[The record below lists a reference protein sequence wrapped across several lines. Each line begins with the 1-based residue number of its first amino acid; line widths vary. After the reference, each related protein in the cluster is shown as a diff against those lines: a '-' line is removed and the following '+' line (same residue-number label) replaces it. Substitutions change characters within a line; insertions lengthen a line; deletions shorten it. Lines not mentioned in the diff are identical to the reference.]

1 MSLGDAGTQG
11 VLYTIFQKCKWKM
24 CLFYLSPLV
33 FHHPIHYNFW
43 QEKKKKPQGY
53 KIFKEVFWIL
63 FYFFGCDIHF
73 LKNYSHPVG
82 VKCFHCGFD
91 LQFSKDVGHIFMC
104 LLDIYISS
112 LKTCLIKS
120 FAILN
125 AFYLSLLGGKSS
137 LYILD
142 TSSISYIWFASIF
155 SYPMS
160 CLSNLPM
167 ASFEAC
173 C

>member
-1 MSLGDAGTQG
+1 M
-11 VLYTIFQKCKWKM
+11 
-24 CLFYLSPLV
+24 
-33 FHHPIHYNFW
+33 
-43 QEKKKKPQGY
+43 
-53 KIFKEVFWIL
+53 
-63 FYFFGCDIHF
+63 
-73 LKNYSHPVG
+73 G

-120 FAILN
+120 LAILI

-142 TSSISYIWFASIF
+142 TSSISYI
-155 SYPMS
+155 
-160 CLSNLPM
+160 
-167 ASFEAC
+167 
-173 C
+173 